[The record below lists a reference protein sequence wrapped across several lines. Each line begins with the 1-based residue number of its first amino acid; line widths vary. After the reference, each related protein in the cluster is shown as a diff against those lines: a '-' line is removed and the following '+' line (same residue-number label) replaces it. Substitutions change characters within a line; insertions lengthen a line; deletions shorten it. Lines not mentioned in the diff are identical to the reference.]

1 MRVNGVGSLRDA
13 SRQAAPV
20 PRELLTAKPH
30 VSQSGAR
37 KLTDAEKATVRE
49 WAVRREMERHPN
61 AKVTITVRDE
71 VDGNGNAR
79 YTALV
84 LTEEVAE
91 GVVGDR
97 RTENDVTLGTRG
109 VVMRHI
115 SEGARP

>member
-1 MRVNGVGSLRDA
+1 MTPPAKPRPSL
-13 SRQAAPV
+13 
-20 PRELLTAKPH
+20 RELLAAKPD

-91 GVVGDR
+91 GVVG
-97 RTENDVTLGTRG
+97 
-109 VVMRHI
+109 
-115 SEGARP
+115 